1 MRKLS
6 LFLAIFSVAIFS
18 SCTNEV
24 QKSWEETLRV
34 HDEVML
40 IMQENGEVEKK
51 INELIKRGNAS
62 ENSVLSSKVDTLQ
75 GALDNLSAA
84 DEDMMDWM
92 ATLKKPQIGEDPTEV
107 LAYHKGRQQEII
119 KVGDEMIL
127 AAKQADDIIKF
138 LEK

>member
-1 MRKLS
+1 MRNLS
-6 LFLAIFSVAIFS
+6 LFLAIFSMAFLS

-40 IMQENGEVEKK
+40 IMQENGEIEKK
-51 INELIKRGNAS
+51 ITELIKRGNAS
-62 ENSVLSSKVDTLQ
+62 KNSVLYTKIDTLH
-75 GALDNLSAA
+75 GALNNLSAA

-92 ATLKKPQIGEDPTEV
+92 ASLQKPQKDDDPATV
-107 LAYHKGRQQEII
+107 LAYHKERQEAIVKI
-119 KVGDEMIL
+119 GNDMML
-127 AAKQADDIIKF
+127 AAKQAEDIIKS